1 MLPSQLKPENFAAYP
16 PEARRIATSRIPLL
30 QELPLAFLPLL
41 LRELIA
47 YDWRFPAERR
57 ELDNQ
62 LAYLDSLTSEQR
74 NKAIAPFVA
83 LQISLELERMDWIN
97 APVQFSEQLS
107 AHLWATHQID
117 AFRKAAI
124 DYMHGVNAAAPKES
138 PPVSRLGVVV
148 IGEEVGVNRYPLF
161 RKLQREGVYFNNVN
175 PENGWRILVDSVAA
189 RAAAHPVPF

>member
-16 PEARRIATSRIPLL
+16 PEARRIATSRILLL

-83 LQISLELERMDWIN
+83 LQISPELERMEVHRRRFEHCC
-97 APVQFSEQLS
+97 P
-107 AHLWATHQID
+107 TRRID
-117 AFRKAAI
+117 LHVLRFT
-124 DYMHGVNAAAPKES
+124 
-138 PPVSRLGVVV
+138 
-148 IGEEVGVNRYPLF
+148 
-161 RKLQREGVYFNNVN
+161 
-175 PENGWRILVDSVAA
+175 
-189 RAAAHPVPF
+189 